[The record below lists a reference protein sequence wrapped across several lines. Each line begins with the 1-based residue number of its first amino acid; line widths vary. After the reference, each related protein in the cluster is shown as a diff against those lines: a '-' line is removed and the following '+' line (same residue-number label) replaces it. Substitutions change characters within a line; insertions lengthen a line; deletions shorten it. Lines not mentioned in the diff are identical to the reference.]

1 MNNIDIRYTLLWI
14 DDQPS
19 TSFMDLAYEDPF
31 RIDIRN
37 EPLFYGERIAASTLN
52 EASNETP

>member
-31 RIDIRN
+31 RIDIHH
-37 EPLFYGERIAASTLN
+37 EYCYADGLTKMLTYATQ
-52 EASNETP
+52 